1 MIGFAINFNGPVMV
15 TTLLKTSSYA
25 IEKEIIKQSM
35 NVHFDGER
43 ELRSSYLKVAN

>member
-1 MIGFAINFNGPVMV
+1 MIAFAINFNGPVMV
-15 TTLLKTSSYA
+15 TLLKMSSYA